1 MKILIVDK
9 MHPSI
14 LDMFNDLGIDADYFP
29 EISREDL
36 ISRIASYEGLVIR
49 SKTTVDRELIKAGQ
63 QLKFVARAGSGTD
76 NLDIDYLKE
85 KGIRVFNAGEG
96 NRDAVGDHT
105 IGLIL
110 ALLRNIVKSN
120 NEIVQDKWLRE
131 ENRGRELNTMTVGII
146 GYGHT
151 GQAVVKRL
159 HSFGCKVLVHDK
171 YKFGFGNNFIEE
183 STLEKIKEKANILS
197 LHIPL
202 TFETRRIVDDNFF
215 ASFQHNL
222 YLVNTSRGEIVD
234 TEALVRGLNNG
245 KIIGAALDVLE
256 PEGKSFI
263 KRRDEN
269 HLQSLLNMENVIVT
283 PHVAG
288 WTVESYQRI
297 NEVLIEKIKKE
308 FIHSTP

>member
-1 MKILIVDK
+1 